1 MEAALTGHMVF
12 TTLHANDT
20 ATAITRLAEM
30 EIPPYLIGAS
40 ILGVVAQRLVRK
52 VCSSCSDHKSINAKD
67 YKLAVNYGVEKARF
81 INKKNKSCPI
91 CNGTGYKGR
100 VGIYEVMKVNE
111 TIRELIMK
119 QSNADEIREKAFD
132 KAGRSLLA
140 YGMNL
145 VKNEMTTIEEVER
158 VCLLSET
165 EGEEL

>member
-1 MEAALTGHMVF
+1 M
-12 TTLHANDT
+12 
-20 ATAITRLAEM
+20 
-30 EIPPYLIGAS
+30 
-40 ILGVVAQRLVRK
+40 
-52 VCSSCSDHKSINAKD
+52 
-67 YKLAVNYGVEKARF
+67 YKRQ
-81 INKKNKSCPI
+81 
-91 CNGTGYKGR
+91 GR

>member
-1 MEAALTGHMVF
+1 
-12 TTLHANDT
+12 
-20 ATAITRLAEM
+20 
-30 EIPPYLIGAS
+30 
-40 ILGVVAQRLVRK
+40 
-52 VCSSCSDHKSINAKD
+52 
-67 YKLAVNYGVEKARF
+67 
-81 INKKNKSCPI
+81 
-91 CNGTGYKGR
+91 
-100 VGIYEVMKVNE
+100 
-111 TIRELIMK
+111 MK